1 MFRVKTRRVKRAS
14 SPLPVIPPS
23 PLVSP
28 SEPVKPAIAD
38 VSTTVPPIADISGAE
53 VTAPAPTT
61 LMGRPSFG
69 GAETRQAPHAFGVGG
84 RLTNFFEAESH
95 AASTTKPWLRLE
107 RGIRLQKL
115 RTFAESYPGLSIE
128 EKENLNKALVKA
140 NDSKLLNTKQQLVY
154 EEGKIL
160 SIRGLKII
168 RDGDPTHSASFKI
181 EVHRLTK
188 KRGTSDA

>member
-1 MFRVKTRRVKRAS
+1 MFRAKSTTRRVKRPT
-14 SPLPVIPPS
+14 SPVPVIPPS
-23 PLVSP
+23 PILSP
-28 SEPVKPAIAD
+28 SEPVD
-38 VSTTVPPIADISGAE
+38 VPPIADISGALLA
-53 VTAPAPTT
+53 APAPTT
-61 LMGRPSFG
+61 LM
-69 GAETRQAPHAFGVGG
+69 G

-107 RGIRLQKL
+107 RGLRLQKL
-115 RTFAESYPGLSIE
+115 RTFAESYPGLSVE

-188 KRGTSDA
+188 KRGTSDP

>member
-1 MFRVKTRRVKRAS
+1 MFRAKSTTRRVKRAL
-14 SPLPVIPPS
+14 SPTPVIPPTPPTKS
-23 PLVSP
+23 
-28 SEPVKPAIAD
+28 
-38 VSTTVPPIADISGAE
+38 TVPDSVPVDVPDSVE
-53 VTAPAPTT
+53 PDVVTAVVTAPTT
-61 LMGRPSFG
+61 LM
-69 GAETRQAPHAFGVGG
+69 G

-107 RGIRLQKL
+107 RGLRLQKL
-115 RTFAESYPGLSIE
+115 RTFAEAYPGLSTE
-128 EKENLNKALVKA
+128 ERENLNKALVKA

-160 SIRGLKII
+160 NIRGLKII

-181 EVHRLTK
+181 EVHRQTK

>member
-1 MFRVKTRRVKRAS
+1 VKRAS

-23 PLVSP
+23 PIVSP
-28 SEPVKPAIAD
+28 SGTVKPVVTD
-38 VSTTVPPIADISGAE
+38 VSGSVPPIADISGAE
-53 VTAPAPTT
+53 IVVQAPTT
-61 LMGRPSFG
+61 LM
-69 GAETRQAPHAFGVGG
+69 G

-107 RGIRLQKL
+107 RGLRLQKL
-115 RTFAESYPGLSIE
+115 RTFAESYPGLTLE

>member
-1 MFRVKTRRVKRAS
+1 MFRVKTRRVKRATS
-14 SPLPVIPPS
+14 PS
-23 PLVSP
+23 PLHHSP
-28 SEPVKPAIAD
+28 TGLIKSDPVD
-38 VSTTVPPIADISGAE
+38 VSGSIPPIADISGALLP
-53 VTAPAPTT
+53 TPAPTT
-61 LMGRPSFG
+61 LMGRPGFG
-69 GAETRQAPHAFGVGG
+69 GAETRQDPHAFGVGG

-107 RGIRLQKL
+107 RGLRLQKL
-115 RTFAESYPGLSIE
+115 RTFAESYPGLSLE

-160 SIRGLKII
+160 NIRGLKII

-188 KRGTSDA
+188 KRGTSDP

>member
-1 MFRVKTRRVKRAS
+1 MFRVKTRRVKRPT
-14 SPLPVIPPS
+14 SPVPVIPPS
-23 PLVSP
+23 PILSP
-28 SEPVKPAIAD
+28 SAITD
-38 VSTTVPPIADISGAE
+38 ISGSVPPIADISGAH
-53 VTAPAPTT
+53 APTT
-61 LMGRPSFG
+61 LM
-69 GAETRQAPHAFGVGG
+69 G

-107 RGIRLQKL
+107 RGLRLQKL
-115 RTFAESYPGLSIE
+115 RTFAESYPGLSVE

-188 KRGTSDA
+188 KRGTSDP

>member
-1 MFRVKTRRVKRAS
+1 MFRVKTRRVKRAT
-14 SPLPVIPPS
+14 SPLPVIPAS
-23 PLVSP
+23 
-28 SEPVKPAIAD
+28 
-38 VSTTVPPIADISGAE
+38 PPIKSITDISGSILSHIDISGAA
-53 VTAPAPTT
+53 VATVATVAPITDAAPTPTT
-61 LMGRPSFG
+61 LM
-69 GAETRQAPHAFGVGG
+69 G

-107 RGIRLQKL
+107 RGLRLQKL
-115 RTFAESYPGLSIE
+115 RTFAESYPGLSTE

-181 EVHRLTK
+181 EVHRQTK
-188 KRGTSDA
+188 KRGTSDS

>member
-1 MFRVKTRRVKRAS
+1 MFRVKTRRVKRAT
-14 SPLPVIPPS
+14 SPLPVIPAS
-23 PLVSP
+23 
-28 SEPVKPAIAD
+28 
-38 VSTTVPPIADISGAE
+38 PPIKSITDISGSILSHIDISGAA
-53 VTAPAPTT
+53 VATVATIATVAPITDVAPTPTT
-61 LMGRPSFG
+61 LM
-69 GAETRQAPHAFGVGG
+69 G

-107 RGIRLQKL
+107 RGLRLQKL
-115 RTFAESYPGLSIE
+115 RTFAESYPGLSTE

-181 EVHRLTK
+181 EVHRQTK
-188 KRGTSDA
+188 KRGTSDS

>member
-1 MFRVKTRRVKRAS
+1 MFRVKTRRVKRAT

-23 PLVSP
+23 PPIRADPVNVSESP
-28 SEPVKPAIAD
+28 EGLRSVPA
-38 VSTTVPPIADISGAE
+38 IADISGAE

-61 LMGRPSFG
+61 LM
-69 GAETRQAPHAFGVGG
+69 G

-115 RTFAESYPGLSIE
+115 RTFAESYPGLSVE

-188 KRGTSDA
+188 KRGTSDP

>member
-1 MFRVKTRRVKRAS
+1 MFRVKTRRVKRAI

-23 PLVSP
+23 PPIRADPVNVSESP
-28 SEPVKPAIAD
+28 DELRSVPA
-38 VSTTVPPIADISGAE
+38 IADISGAE
-53 VTAPAPTT
+53 VTVPAPTT
-61 LMGRPSFG
+61 LM
-69 GAETRQAPHAFGVGG
+69 G

-115 RTFAESYPGLSIE
+115 RTFAESYPGLSVE

-188 KRGTSDA
+188 KRGTSDP

>member
-23 PLVSP
+23 PILSP
-28 SEPVKPAIAD
+28 SAIAD
-38 VSTTVPPIADISGAE
+38 VSGSVPPIADISGALL
-53 VTAPAPTT
+53 VAPAPTT
-61 LMGRPSFG
+61 LM
-69 GAETRQAPHAFGVGG
+69 G

-181 EVHRLTK
+181 ELHRLTK
-188 KRGTSDA
+188 KRGTSDL

>member
-1 MFRVKTRRVKRAS
+1 MFRVKTRRVKRAT
-14 SPLPVIPPS
+14 SPLPVIPAS
-23 PLVSP
+23 
-28 SEPVKPAIAD
+28 
-38 VSTTVPPIADISGAE
+38 PPIKSITDISGSILSHIDISGAP
-53 VTAPAPTT
+53 VATVAPITYAAPTPTT
-61 LMGRPSFG
+61 LM
-69 GAETRQAPHAFGVGG
+69 G

-107 RGIRLQKL
+107 RGLRLQKL
-115 RTFAESYPGLSIE
+115 RTFAESYPGLSTE

-181 EVHRLTK
+181 EVHRQTK
-188 KRGTSDA
+188 KRGTSDS